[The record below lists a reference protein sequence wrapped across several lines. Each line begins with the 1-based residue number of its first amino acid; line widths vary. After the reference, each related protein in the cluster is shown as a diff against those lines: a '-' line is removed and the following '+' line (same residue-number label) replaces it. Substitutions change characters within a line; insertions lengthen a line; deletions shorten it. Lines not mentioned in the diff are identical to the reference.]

1 MHLQPS
7 VLGTLCGLLAASRRR
22 RIEREVD
29 ALLALLGGVRD
40 PKMRLRRFAD
50 DLETR
55 PIAEAASALAHVVAR
70 MAAQDAR
77 VLEAADGL
85 LDRAGLCRLL
95 GEAWVEEVRRCLE
108 HAEARAAALVLTETA
123 RRAGEDAPPPV
134 EPVGVRVALARQPVR
149 RLVERLL
156 FDPEPRVVGTLLGN
170 ARLTE
175 GDVVKLAASRRAE
188 PGVLEAIARDGRWV
202 ARYPVKLALAS
213 NPATPGRIAAAL
225 LPYLLARDL
234 RDLALT
240 GPGPAVREQ
249 AASLLVRRGQP

>member
-1 MHLQPS
+1 MHRQPS
-7 VLGTLCGLLAASRRR
+7 VLGTLRGLLAASRRR

-40 PKMRLRRFAD
+40 PEIRLRRFAEH
-50 DLETR
+50 LETR
-55 PIAEAASALAHVVAR
+55 SIAEAAATFADIVDR
-70 MAAQDAR
+70 MASQDAR

-85 LDRAGLCRLL
+85 LDRAALCRLR
-95 GEAWVEEVRRCLE
+95 GEPWVEEIRRCLE
-108 HAEARAAALVLTETA
+108 HEEARVAALVLTETA
-123 RRAGEDAPPPV
+123 GPTDEDAPPPA

-175 GDVVKLAASRRAE
+175 ADVVKLAASRRAV
-188 PGVLEAIARDGRWV
+188 PAVLDAIARDGRWL
-202 ARYPVKLALAS
+202 ARYPVKLALAN
-213 NPATPGRIAAAL
+213 NPATPGRVAAAL

-249 AASLLVRRGQP
+249 AAALLVRRGQP